1 MAGKTTSGLLAITE
15 SLAILFRKLHKEKR
29 EQGSVGPSNKNIQ
42 TVVYVQSKLRK
53 KITEQR
59 GSGNKV
65 VYESE
70 VL

>member
-1 MAGKTTSGLLAITE
+1 MAGKKTSGLLTITE
-15 SLAILFRKLHKEKR
+15 SLAILFRKLHKEKG

-53 KITEQR
+53 KITEQQ
-59 GSGNKV
+59 GSGNKA
-65 VYESE
+65 